1 MDQRP
6 SARFRLHALGRS
18 LARLPALFVLTVLLP
33 TLLATGYY
41 GLVASDV
48 YISESRFVVRRPDHT
63 EPSTLG
69 SLLSG
74 TGLARSQD
82 DTYSVHDYALS
93 RDALR
98 ELDRD
103 LGLKAGYSDETIDIV
118 NRFPGLHWD
127 RSFEAFFLYYLDHI
141 GIDYDSVSG
150 ITALQVRAFT
160 PDMARD
166 INERLLLMSE
176 KLVNQLNER
185 SRLDLVQVAEREV
198 AKAEARSKQA
208 GIDLAVYRA
217 KGGVYDPDRESA
229 LQLDTQT
236 RLREEL
242 RIVESQLGNLRQVAP
257 SNPQVATLQAQAARL
272 RASIADASARVVGQG
287 SNSLSA
293 KFPAFSRLVLE
304 KDIADRQL
312 GASIAS
318 LEAARSEAARK
329 QLYLE
334 RLVQPNLPDVA
345 IEPRRLKSV
354 FTVLVL
360 GLVAWGVFS
369 LLLAGVREHAD

>member
-1 MDQRP
+1 
-6 SARFRLHALGRS
+6 
-18 LARLPALFVLTVLLP
+18 
-33 TLLATGYY
+33 
-41 GLVASDV
+41 
-48 YISESRFVVRRPDHT
+48 
-63 EPSTLG
+63 
-69 SLLSG
+69 
-74 TGLARSQD
+74 
-82 DTYSVHDYALS
+82 
-93 RDALR
+93 
-98 ELDRD
+98 
-103 LGLKAGYSDETIDIV
+103 
-118 NRFPGLHWD
+118 
-127 RSFEAFFLYYLDHI
+127 
-141 GIDYDSVSG
+141 
-150 ITALQVRAFT
+150 
-160 PDMARD
+160 
-166 INERLLLMSE
+166 
-176 KLVNQLNER
+176 
-185 SRLDLVQVAEREV
+185 
-198 AKAEARSKQA
+198 
-208 GIDLAVYRA
+208 
-217 KGGVYDPDRESA
+217 
-229 LQLDTQT
+229 
-236 RLREEL
+236 
-242 RIVESQLGNLRQVAP
+242 VAP